1 MNKKMTTLMLGIA
14 TVLLASCSQNED
26 VLQTGTDGTLQ
37 AVTITATTGG
47 SITTRSANAQ
57 GDNEV
62 TRCLIQIFEKT
73 DAEGQELQPMEGYET
88 PKLMTG
94 SETGEFNTTATLN
107 PTKEYSILFW
117 ADEGENAYTY
127 DGTEGLQSV
136 TVAEN
141 AAPGIAYAGSAEWSS
156 TNGTTVGVK
165 LKHAVT
171 KVTVQS
177 TTIVPADKRLSL
189 TVPKSYVE
197 YNVSAG
203 KVSGSAT
210 SKTYEYTVP
219 IKIAASGNVFSCY
232 ALVDDETQDLILSAN
247 EEDIAIANVP
257 LAPNKHT
264 ILKGDVGNLGLET
277 VTFTCTIDENWGSE
291 DTLILIPDDA
301 VNITPDNCSISGDDN
316 YVVSGTF
323 NNTITITD
331 GSPTIYL
338 DADIT
343 ASSGCGISITGGNP
357 TIHVVGEN
365 NSVSS
370 ADNTGIYVAENST
383 VTIQGTSRSDVLT
396 VKGAKGGS
404 GIGGFINDEQQFQYA
419 NCGSIKIQNITVY
432 AYGNSSNLGNVSPG
446 IGSVGGATCQSID
459 ITNAVVH
466 AYGGGAGSQ
475 SAPSIGNGFPYVGS
489 SASKTPS
496 VTINDSEVHA
506 HRGVN
511 ILNGSSFA
519 DYIGRA
525 GTLDNAYQ
533 GITLG
538 DDGSCTNSTI
548 YCYTGANTLD
558 KTVKYDASGEGK
570 EQ

>member
-1 MNKKMTTLMLGIA
+1 MFKKFSFLMLA
-14 TVLLASCSQNED
+14 AAVLLASCSQNED
-26 VLQTGTDGTLQ
+26 VLQTGIDGTSQ
-37 AVTITATTGG
+37 TVTITANTGG
-47 SITTRSANAQ
+47 SMTTRATNAQ
-57 GDNEV
+57 GDEQV

-73 DAEGQELQPMEGYET
+73 GTEGQELQPMEGYDT
-88 PKLMTG
+88 PQLMEG
-94 SETGEFNTTATLN
+94 SETGGFSATVTFNTA
-107 PTKEYSILFW
+107 KKYSILFW

-141 AAPGIAYAGSAEWSS
+141 AAPGIAYAGSTEWSS
-156 TNGTTVGVK
+156 TNGTTVGVD
-165 LKHAVT
+165 LKHAVA
-171 KVTVQS
+171 KVTLHS
-177 TTIVPADKRLSL
+177 TTAVPDGRTVTLTGLTEYSTFNLLTKAVTAEKTFTHEVTGTGADGDIM
-189 TVPKSYVE
+189 T
-197 YNVSAG
+197 
-203 KVSGSAT
+203 
-210 SKTYEYTVP
+210 
-219 IKIAASGNVFSCY
+219 FY
-232 ALVDDETQDLILSAN
+232 ALVDGETQTLTLNAGGADVEIP
-247 EEDIAIANVP
+247 NVP
-257 LAPNKHT
+257 LALNKHV
-264 ILKGDVGNLGLET
+264 ILTGDVANAGLAT
-277 VTFTCTIDENWGSE
+277 VTFEATVVEDWGETTTI
-291 DTLILIPDDA
+291 TLIPGNA
-301 VNITPDNCSISGDDN
+301 VEITAANCSNINGDGN

-432 AYGNSSNLGNVSPG
+432 AYGNSSNFGNVSPG

-525 GTLDNAYQ
+525 GTIDNAYQ